1 MCLTGEN
8 DVDVCLRG
16 EDDVHVCLRGEEG
29 DAVAGGEDDDND
41 VRLRGEV
48 GVDVCLREEE
58 GDAVAEGEEGC
69 VVCMYFF
76 GAGEEGE
83 EVLRSVDDFLMAG
96 DEDWK

>member
-1 MCLTGEN
+1 VCLTGEN

-16 EDDVHVCLRGEEG
+16 EDNVF
-29 DAVAGGEDDDND
+29 
-41 VRLRGEV
+41 
-48 GVDVCLREEE
+48 LREEE
-58 GDAVAEGEEGC
+58 GGAVAEGEEGC

-76 GAGEEGE
+76 GAGEKGE